1 MSDKNIGHGEQLSP
15 NQALNLAR
23 EFKAGRDLIRAENI
37 CRQILK
43 TAPEYHPAY
52 HELGL
57 LAVDKGQL
65 SHATQLVSQAIAL
78 NERIYV
84 YHRNLCELYR
94 RLGSLEKA
102 VAAGQ
107 RATSLKEDDLDAHY
121 NLGLALADS
130 GLMQEAADSYHRALA
145 LNPKHGLSWNNLG
158 AALEKL
164 GNESAAEEAYSRAV
178 QLDQRHHEAQN
189 NLGAIYSVQGKL
201 DEARTCFEKAIEA
214 TPGFISPHYN
224 LSSLKVYDKDDPHLK
239 LLEEMALTI
248 GANQSLD
255 ERIRLSFALGKAR
268 EDAGNHDTAF
278 VAYENGNRLKHNR
291 LSMDERKADGNLAK
305 IMEVF
310 DQPFFEARTKP
321 ALSDRTPVFI
331 VGLPRSGTTLIEQ
344 ILASHPEVYGG
355 GELSQLREVLAK
367 PSGVTADRTFIE
379 YVRDLSTLEFE
390 TLGHEYLERVWALSP
405 ESRFITDKMPANYF
419 FIGMIHLI
427 FPDAKIIHSVRDP
440 IDSCFSC
447 YARLFNETMEFAYDL
462 GTLGR
467 YAARYLR
474 LMWHWHNV
482 LPTDTVLD
490 VRYEDIVDD
499 VEGQARRM
507 LDYIGLPWSDE
518 CLKFYENKRPV
529 KTASIAQ
536 VRKPI
541 YRSSVGRAKNFE
553 KHLTLLRDI
562 IDAYYDKAARSL
574 VRSSRSEL
582 PAQVK

>member
-1 MSDKNIGHGEQLSP
+1 
-15 NQALNLAR
+15 
-23 EFKAGRDLIRAENI
+23 
-37 CRQILK
+37 
-43 TAPEYHPAY
+43 
-52 HELGL
+52 
-57 LAVDKGQL
+57 
-65 SHATQLVSQAIAL
+65 
-78 NERIYV
+78 
-84 YHRNLCELYR
+84 
-94 RLGSLEKA
+94 
-102 VAAGQ
+102 
-107 RATSLKEDDLDAHY
+107 
-121 NLGLALADS
+121 
-130 GLMQEAADSYHRALA
+130 
-145 LNPKHGLSWNNLG
+145 
-158 AALEKL
+158 
-164 GNESAAEEAYSRAV
+164 
-178 QLDQRHHEAQN
+178 
-189 NLGAIYSVQGKL
+189 
-201 DEARTCFEKAIEA
+201 
-214 TPGFISPHYN
+214 
-224 LSSLKVYDKDDPHLK
+224 
-239 LLEEMALTI
+239 
-248 GANQSLD
+248 
-255 ERIRLSFALGKAR
+255 
-268 EDAGNHDTAF
+268 
-278 VAYENGNRLKHNR
+278 
-291 LSMDERKADGNLAK
+291 
-305 IMEVF
+305 
-310 DQPFFEARTKP
+310 
-321 ALSDRTPVFI
+321 

-562 IDAYYDKAARSL
+562 IDAYNDKAARSL

>member
-1 MSDKNIGHGEQLSP
+1 MKGQGEQLSP
-15 NQALNLAR
+15 DQALNLAR
-23 EFKAGRDLIRAENI
+23 QFKADRDLIRAENV

-43 TAPEYHPAY
+43 AAPEYHPAY

-57 LAVDKGQL
+57 LAADKGQL
-65 SHATQLVSQAIAL
+65 PHATQLVSQAIAL
-78 NERIYV
+78 NDGIYV

-102 VAAGQ
+102 VASGQ
-107 RATSLKEDDLDAHY
+107 RATTLKEDDIDAHY

-130 GLMQEAADSYHRALA
+130 GLMQEAADSYYRALA

-158 AALEKL
+158 ATLEKL

-224 LSSLKVYDKDDPHLK
+224 LPSLKVYDKDDPHLK
-239 LLEEMALTI
+239 LLEEMALTT

-344 ILASHPEVYGG
+344 ILASHPEIYGG
-355 GELSQLREVLAK
+355 GELSELREVLAT
-367 PSGVTADRTFIE
+367 PSGVTAGRTFIE
-379 YVRDLSTLEFE
+379 YAADLSMVEFE

-405 ESRFITDKMPANYF
+405 RSRFITDKMPANYF

-467 YAARYLR
+467 YAVRYLR
-474 LMWHWHNV
+474 LMRHWHEV
-482 LPTDTVLD
+482 LPADTVLD

-499 VEGQARRM
+499 VERQARRM

-518 CLKFYENKRPV
+518 CLKFYKNKRLV

-541 YRSSVGRAKNFE
+541 YRSSVGRAKSFE
-553 KHLTLLRDI
+553 KHLTLLRDL
-562 IDAYYDKAARSL
+562 IDAYHDKAARS
-574 VRSSRSEL
+574 
-582 PAQVK
+582 

>member
-1 MSDKNIGHGEQLSP
+1 MP
-15 NQALNLAR
+15 
-23 EFKAGRDLIRAENI
+23 
-37 CRQILK
+37 
-43 TAPEYHPAY
+43 Y
-52 HELGL
+52 
-57 LAVDKGQL
+57 
-65 SHATQLVSQAIAL
+65 ATQLVSQAIAL
-78 NERIYV
+78 NDGIYV

-102 VAAGQ
+102 VASGQ
-107 RATSLKEDDLDAHY
+107 RATILKEDDIDAHY

-239 LLEEMALTI
+239 LLEEMALTT

-268 EDAGNHDTAF
+268 EDVGSHDTAF

-355 GELSQLREVLAK
+355 GELSELREVLAT
-367 PSGVTADRTFIE
+367 PSGVTAGRTFIE
-379 YVRDLSTLEFE
+379 YAADLSPVEFE

-405 ESRFITDKMPANYF
+405 RSRFITDKMPANYF

-467 YAARYLR
+467 YAVRYLR
-474 LMWHWHNV
+474 LMWHWHEV
-482 LPTDTVLD
+482 LPADTVLD

-499 VEGQARRM
+499 VERQARRM

-518 CLKFYENKRPV
+518 CLKFYKNKRLV

-553 KHLTLLRDI
+553 KRLTLLRDI
-562 IDAYYDKAARSL
+562 IDAYHNKAARS
-574 VRSSRSEL
+574 
-582 PAQVK
+582 